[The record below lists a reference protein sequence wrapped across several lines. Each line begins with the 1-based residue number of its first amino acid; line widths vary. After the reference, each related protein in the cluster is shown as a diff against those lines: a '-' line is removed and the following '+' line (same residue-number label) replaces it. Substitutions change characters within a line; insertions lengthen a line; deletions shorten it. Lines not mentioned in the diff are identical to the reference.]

1 MNSSEDSIDIS
12 ETDETSP
19 LNTSSFLNKRKFSA
33 LFRQDTNDFF
43 QENLDYLDD
52 DINDEMNLK
61 LLYKVC

>member
-19 LNTSSFLNKRKFSA
+19 LTTSSFLNKRKFSA